1 MKKVVPILFTLLI
14 LGSVSV
20 WAADEFPKAE
30 VFGGFSV
37 LSVKN
42 SDLGSDRWNPVGFQ
56 VGVAGNITKNFG
68 IVGDFGG
75 QYKDSAHIYEYMGG
89 PRVTARLAKASV
101 FAHALFGGATIGG
114 SADTESISENGFAM
128 GFGGGL
134 DVNAN
139 KHFAIRVVQFDWV
152 PVHIS
157 GTWFNNQ
164 IRFGFGLVFK

>member
-37 LSVKN
+37 LSVSN
-42 SDLGSDRWNPVGFQ
+42 SDIGTDRWNALGFQ
-56 VGVAGNITKNFG
+56 AAVAGNITKSFG

-75 QYKDSAHIYEYMGG
+75 QYKDSAHVYEYMGG
-89 PRVTARLAKASV
+89 PRFTARMKKASV

-114 SADTESISENGFAM
+114 GTDSVSENGFAM
-128 GFGGGL
+128 GFGGGV

-139 KHFAIRVVQFDWV
+139 KHFAIRLIQFDWV
-152 PVHIS
+152 PVHMS

-164 IRFGFGLVFK
+164 VRFGFGIVFK